1 MNLID
6 QLAGAL
12 FPGVSSGGSMGATSM
27 LPEKPMGFLSMIPG
41 GPGGAMSLLQ
51 PAALGGPAP
60 NAAPAAPRAPE
71 PQPANQPPALANA
84 LGAILKESGAVP
96 PPKLAPPALTG
107 PSASPALAASP
118 AQASMPRPQAVPN
131 NGISGQDVAMAIKAA
146 LMGAAGVNPGS
157 PMGSAFF
164 QGAGGAVAAQDKFS
178 RDAAASKLAAEDRAL
193 KLEDRDLKLDDRA
206 WNRSKDMT
214 AQKRNKRNDDLKML
228 EITSKVMK
236 NIDPSLDVKD
246 RIAIERLVRDE
257 GKRLRDEDSLRG
269 EELKTEMETYRK
281 GLEERVKGGGT
292 GGVLGVPAPAAP
304 GTPSGAVKPAPGG
317 TVYGAT
323 PESPATGGSGAD
335 KSQPAMPR
343 NKTDFDNLPS
353 GAYFINPSD
362 GRVLLKK

>member
-12 FPGVSSGGSMGATSM
+12 FPGVGTN
-27 LPEKPMGFLSMIPG
+27 PMM
-41 GPGGAMSLLQ
+41 Q
-51 PAALGGPAP
+51 PAALGGPVP
-60 NAAPAAPRAPE
+60 SAAPAPVPAPAFVAP
-71 PQPANQPPALANA
+71 PAGATPPPALAHA
-84 LGAILKESGAVP
+84 LGSILKQSGAVP
-96 PPKLAPPALTG
+96 TPKAEPAVDRPAMAPMSRPQ
-107 PSASPALAASP
+107 PSGVISAP
-118 AQASMPRPQAVPN
+118 QAS
-131 NGISGQDVAMAIKAA
+131 GGGFSGQDVSSAIKAA
-146 LMGAAGVNPGS
+146 LLGAANVNPSS

-178 RDAAASKLAAEDRAL
+178 KDATASSLAAEDRKL

-206 WNRSKDMT
+206 WNRSKDM
-214 AQKRNKRNDDLKML
+214 ASEKRNKRSDDLKMI
-228 EITSKVMK
+228 EVMSKVMK
-236 NIDPSLDVKD
+236 DIDPTLDIKD

-257 GKRLRDEDSLRG
+257 GKRLMDKESLQG
-269 EELKTEMETYRK
+269 EELKTKMETYRK
-281 GLEERVKGGGT
+281 DIEERVKGGSGT
-292 GGVLGVPAPAAP
+292 GALGVPEPAPAA
-304 GTPSGAVKPAPGG
+304 PSGAVKPAPGG

-343 NKTDFDNLPS
+343 SKADFDNLPS

>member
-12 FPGVSSGGSMGATSM
+12 FPGVSSGGSMGAMSM
-27 LPEKPMGFLSMIPG
+27 LPDKPMGLMSMLPG
-41 GPGGAMSLLQ
+41 GPGGAMSLFQ
-51 PAALGGPAP
+51 PAALGVPVP
-60 NAAPAAPRAPE
+60 SAAPAGATP
-71 PQPANQPPALANA
+71 PPALANA
-84 LGAILKESGAVP
+84 LGAILKQSGAVP
-96 PPKLAPPALTG
+96 TPEVEPAVERPARAPVSRLQ
-107 PSASPALAASP
+107 PSGGISAP
-118 AQASMPRPQAVPN
+118 QASGG
-131 NGISGQDVAMAIKAA
+131 GISGQDVSSAIKAA
-146 LMGAAGVNPGS
+146 LLGAANVNPSS

-178 RDAAASKLAAEDRAL
+178 RDAAASSLAAEDRKL

-206 WNRSKDMT
+206 WNRSKDM
-214 AQKRNKRNDDLKML
+214 ASEKRNKRSDDLKMI
-228 EITSKVMK
+228 EVMSKVMK
-236 NIDPSLDVKD
+236 DIDPTLDTKD

-257 GKRLRDEDSLRG
+257 GKRLMDREALQG
-269 EELKTEMETYRK
+269 EELKTQMETYRK
-281 GLEERVKGGGT
+281 GLEERVKGGKST
-292 GGVLGVPAPAAP
+292 LGVPGPESPSAPE
-304 GTPSGAVKPAPGG
+304 GAVKPAPGG